1 MGQGTPYSQY
11 RRKQTD
17 AKACADTDFWSDSCF
32 IHQDF
37 FHYFCRC
44 TRSLVHQPP
53 YKNNKA
59 SDTSSNPD
67 QLSQQQRF
75 TAEGVFVCF
84 VLSLA
89 LQGAGISQ
97 QTSSSRAEERG

>member
-1 MGQGTPYSQY
+1 MLKLVRTQISGLT
-11 RRKQTD
+11 
-17 AKACADTDFWSDSCF
+17 AALF
-32 IHQDF
+32 IRISF
-37 FHYFCRC
+37 IISVFV
-44 TRSLVHQPP
+44 LVHQLP

-59 SDTSSNPD
+59 SDTASNPD